1 MTLTDITTLCQ
12 CETGSN
18 DNEGE
23 HQPAQIS
30 RTKALPSDVVYCHTY
45 VNTFLW
51 GSYPFARDTECVISL
66 TNWATSLLEFIYVS
80 V

>member
-12 CETGSN
+12 SETGSN

-30 RTKALPSDVVYCHTY
+30 RTKALPSDVVYCHT
-45 VNTFLW
+45 
-51 GSYPFARDTECVISL
+51 
-66 TNWATSLLEFIYVS
+66 
-80 V
+80 